1 VGRGR
6 ESGLRASPH
15 TVIGCDKR
23 EAFAQGSAGDEAIQ
37 SLALRFLD
45 CFACARND
53 GYAMNI
59 RAAEAIVSS
68 APKPM
73 KIFPISEVWSQAV
86 L

>member
-1 VGRGR
+1 MIHPADVAGNVPAGAMGIKWGDAAAGSGTLRPTRHGGRNF
-6 ESGLRASPH
+6 
-15 TVIGCDKR
+15 V
-23 EAFAQGSAGDEAIQ
+23 
-37 SLALRFLD
+37 
-45 CFACARND
+45 
-53 GYAMNI
+53 YAMNI